1 MEPQGLLHLYIGNG
15 KGKTTASAGLTLRMA
30 GNGGHVLFGQFLKTA
45 PTGEVVAFSRFTDLI
60 EVVRPSMR
68 HRAFIWN
75 QTPQQRG
82 ETLEDLRAAWFALAA
97 RLQDEAIGLFV
108 FDELLDVI
116 ELGAVTEAE
125 VLAALAV
132 RHRTAEVVLT
142 GRRAPA
148 GLVDA
153 AGYITSM
160 EAVRH
165 PYEAG
170 MQARR
175 GIEF

>member
-1 MEPQGLLHLYIGNG
+1 MEPQGLLHLYIGTG
-15 KGKTTASAGLTLRMA
+15 KGKTTAAVGLSLRMA
-30 GNGGHVLFGQFLKTA
+30 GNGGHVLFGQFLKAA
-45 PTGEVVAFSRFTDLI
+45 PTGEVVAFLRYSDLV
-60 EVVRPSMR
+60 EVVRPQMR
-68 HRAFIWN
+68 HRAFLWN
-75 QTPQQRG
+75 QTPQQRV
-82 ETLEDLRAAWFALAA
+82 ETLEDLRAAWLSLAV
-97 RLQDEAIGLFV
+97 RLQDECISLFV

-116 ELGAVTEAE
+116 ELGAVTEEE

-142 GRRAPA
+142 GRRAPEGIVA
-148 GLVDA
+148 A

-165 PYEAG
+165 PYESG
-170 MQARR
+170 TQARR